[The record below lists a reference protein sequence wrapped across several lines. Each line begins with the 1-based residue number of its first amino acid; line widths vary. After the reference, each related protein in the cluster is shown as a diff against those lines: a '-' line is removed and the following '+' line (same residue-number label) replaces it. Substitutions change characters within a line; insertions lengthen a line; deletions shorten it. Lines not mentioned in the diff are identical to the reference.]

1 MLYLLDCI
9 LECLN
14 GGVLNN
20 ETCTCDCAL
29 TDYTGDKCQSMCV
42 GDVCV
47 CVFKSVYMCLKIW
60 ALMEPHVQWN
70 LLMWSFMVPC
80 VQWNLYNVV
89 TIGTS
94 CTVEPSI

>member
-29 TDYTGDKCQSMCV
+29 TDYTGDRCEGMCV
-42 GDVCV
+42 RDMCV
-47 CVFKSVYMCLKIW
+47 CGGCL
-60 ALMEPHVQWN
+60 
-70 LLMWSFMVPC
+70 
-80 VQWNLYNVV
+80 
-89 TIGTS
+89 
-94 CTVEPSI
+94 